1 MDSDKKQVYLIG
13 GGVAVLLIGVGAL
26 IFGGSFHG
34 MTSPA
39 HTMDRGDSADGESGT
54 IGTQTGPVI
63 IHSPGTKQQYDW
75 EKIRGQV
82 TVNVTTSDNVARVEY
97 YLTDERIHTEEA
109 RPFDWTFDT
118 TQTQDCM
125 YELRAV
131 AYDTDGEKIGEDRT
145 NIWTDNTDGN
155 CM

>member
-1 MDSDKKQVYLIG
+1 MEKKQVYLIA
-13 GGVAVLLIGVGAL
+13 GGVAILLVGVGFL
-26 IFGGSFHG
+26 VFGGGLHG
-34 MTSPA
+34 MTNPA
-39 HTMDRGDSADGESGT
+39 HTRDQGGSADGGAGT
-54 IGTQTGPVI
+54 AGTQDGAVI
-63 IHSPGTKQQYDW
+63 IHSPGIKQQYDW

-82 TVNVTTSDNVARVEY
+82 TVNVTASGDVATVEF
-97 YLTDERIHTEEA
+97 YLTDERIHTEEE

-125 YELRAV
+125 YKFRAV
-131 AYDTDGEKIGEDRT
+131 AYNAAGEKIGEDRT